1 MKNYLSIIFFISL
14 FFSKIKLQKLSD
26 FETKEEIKIMCIGD
40 SITDGF
46 GLEGSYRKFLYN
58 GLVKK
63 GYNNINMIGAKNEGI
78 KTYTDEDAGETFE
91 YDDDN
96 SGYSTFTIKSYTSR
110 SGIYEKLVET
120 NCLSQEP
127 DIVLLLIGT
136 NNIIDNRDST
146 ENSKD
151 LDSLIDYIFQN
162 IPKDSMLFVATIPEM
177 DPNKEEVYSWFSK
190 YRVSSDN
197 KIEYSDEEVHKMF
210 YIISNIIIQIL
221 LQKLI
226 PENKQAKIFR

>member
-14 FFSKIKLQKLSD
+14 FFSQIKLQKLSD
-26 FETKEEIKIMCIGD
+26 SETKEEIKIIGIGD

-78 KTYTDEDAGETFE
+78 KTYTDEDTGETFE

-110 SGIYEKLVET
+110 SGVYEKLVET

-151 LDSLIDYIFQN
+151 LDSLIDYIF
-162 IPKDSMLFVATIPEM
+162 
-177 DPNKEEVYSWFSK
+177 
-190 YRVSSDN
+190 
-197 KIEYSDEEVHKMF
+197 
-210 YIISNIIIQIL
+210 
-221 LQKLI
+221 
-226 PENKQAKIFR
+226 